1 MRNDEVKRLI
11 KSQEPTFL
19 QTARHKGY
27 VCPVCGNGR
36 GRDGD
41 GIMRK
46 PGSDF
51 YHCFKC
57 GFHDDVFGLI
67 GEFFS
72 LPDFKEQLA
81 KAEEIYGAKGG
92 EITPPKAPKAAPEPE
107 KEVLEDQT
115 AKFRAWSKA
124 LNEPGN
130 PGLAYMQARGLSLE
144 TLNLFSVGYASTWK
158 HPKTENLSKVPTS
171 PRVIIPTS
179 PYSYLARDIR
189 NPESLKDSEKRY
201 TKSKVGRVRLF
212 NAGALKDAKETV
224 FVVEGEIDAMSIAEA
239 GGLAV
244 GLGSASNVRVLVE
257 EVKKHKPAMG
267 IVILPDND
275 EAGKSSAAKLVKEL
289 KDAGADSV
297 IANIFG
303 SYKDANEMLVK
314 NREKLEAQIADLKQA
329 FTPEVKNT
337 ADETDACNRAL
348 LTLLNLH
355 DRHKEFLI
363 GKGLTEEQIERYCY
377 RSAPSDPKAVCKQ
390 LKRMGFSFENNPLFG
405 KDSDDEWTI
414 LSPTSGLFI
423 PERNSRGKIQG
434 FERLGDQKGE
444 TTYPLAHVHFRR
456 GARGITEVVVTG
468 MALRADII
476 CALSGYSVLAVPESV
491 SDRVLKSAFESL
503 KKRGL
508 KKVRLAYNMSQSRQA
523 RTDRTKEALKEL
535 GISHST
541 LDWDPKYT
549 GLNDYLLYMK
559 QQKED
564 NHEH

>member
-1 MRNDEVKRLI
+1 MRNDEIKRLI

-19 QTARHKGY
+19 PAARHKGY
-27 VCPVCGNGR
+27 VCPVCGNGK

-67 GEFFS
+67 GEYYS
-72 LPDFKEQLA
+72 LPDFKQQLE
-81 KAEEIYGAKGG
+81 KAAEIYGVKKGG
-92 EITPPKAPKAAPEPE
+92 EITPPKTPKPAYKPE
-107 KEVLEDQT
+107 KEELPEDQT
-115 AKFRAWSKA
+115 AKFKEWNRAM
-124 LNEPGN
+124 NEGEN

-144 TLNLFSVGYASTWK
+144 TINRFGIGYASSWK
-158 HPKTENLSKVPTS
+158 HPKTKNLPKVPSS

-189 NPESLKDSEKRY
+189 NPETLKESERRY

-212 NAGALKDAKETV
+212 NAGALKDAEETV
-224 FVVEGEIDAMSIAEA
+224 FVVEGEIDAMSVAEV
-239 GGLAV
+239 GGLPV
-244 GLGSASNVRVLVE
+244 GLGSASNVRVFVD
-257 EVKKHKPAMG
+257 EVKEHMPQMG

-275 EAGKSSAAKLVKEL
+275 EAGKSSAAKLEGALKES
-289 KDAGADSV
+289 GIVPV

-303 SYKDANEMLVK
+303 SYKDANEMLIK

-329 FTPEVKNT
+329 FTPEVNNS

-348 LTLLNLH
+348 LSLLNLH
-355 DRHKEFLI
+355 ERHRRFLFS
-363 GKGLTEEQIERYCY
+363 KGLTEEQIDRFCY
-377 RSAPSDPKAVCKQ
+377 RSAPSNPTAVCKQ
-390 LKRMGFSFENNPLFG
+390 LKRMGYSLENNPLFQIG
-405 KDSDDEWTI
+405 PDGQWTI
-414 LSPTSGLFI
+414 LSPASGLFI
-423 PERNSRGKIQG
+423 PERNSKGKIQG
-434 FERLGDQKGE
+434 FERLGDIKGE

-468 MALRADII
+468 MALRADIV
-476 CALSGYSVLAVPESV
+476 CALSGYSVLAVPDSV
-491 SDRVLKSAFESL
+491 SDKVLKGALASL

-508 KKVRLAYNMSQSRQA
+508 KKVRLAYNMSQNRQA

-541 LDWDPKYT
+541 LDWNPEFT
-549 GLNDYLLYMK
+549 GLNDYLLHMK
-559 QQKED
+559 QQQKED
-564 NHEH
+564 